1 MDPVDPTAVLAAC
14 PDPILV
20 IDEVGTV
27 LWGNVAAEEQF
38 GWSLTEVE
46 GTSAIDYIHPDDLAT
61 ALGAMQTVL
70 QKTRG
75 SLIDVRLRDAGGTY
89 RRYEVRGRPAIE
101 MPGVGGIVLALHD
114 VSDRDQWVIGQGND
128 AAMAALL
135 KHGPA
140 ITMVLEADGTVRSA
154 SRALTR
160 LTGRDVEFVIGRP
173 FPDLAREIDRDAV
186 AVELARAV
194 VSSEPHTFEASFEHT
209 FAGRHVPLTITV
221 TNLLDDEAVRGLV
234 VTAIDITALVE
245 ARARLEHM
253 ATHDSLTG
261 LPNRALLDDRLSQA
275 LARARREHR
284 SVAVAFCD
292 LNHFKALNDTFGH
305 LAGDRVLVEVGRRL
319 ATSVRASD
327 TVARMHGD
335 EFVVVIDG
343 PAPEVDAVLDRI
355 RCAFD
360 APIELPAG
368 NTVTIGASVGFVV
381 DDGVS
386 SPREL
391 VARADAAMYADKGRR
406 SRPPCEGETGATTP
420 GRGGGGI

>member
-1 MDPVDPTAVLAAC
+1 MERVDPAAVLATT

-20 IDEVGTV
+20 IDEVGTI
-27 LWGNVAAEEQF
+27 LWGNAAAEEQF
-38 GWSLTEVE
+38 GWSLAQVK
-46 GTSAIDYIHPDDLAT
+46 GMSVVDFVHPEDLPA
-61 ALGAMQTVL
+61 ALGAMHTVL
-70 QKTRG
+70 TKDRG
-75 SLIDVRLRDAGGTY
+75 SLIDVRIRDARATY

-101 MPGVGGIVLALHD
+101 VPGVEGLVLALHD
-114 VSDRDQWVIGQGND
+114 VSDRDQWMIGQGND

-160 LTGRDVEFVIGRP
+160 LTGRDVEFAVGSP
-173 FPDLAREIDRDAV
+173 FADLASPADRDAV
-186 AVELARAV
+186 SVELAKAV
-194 VSSEPHTFEASFEHT
+194 VAREPHTFEASFDHD
-209 FAGRHVPLTITV
+209 FDGRKVPLTLTV

-245 ARARLEHM
+245 ARERLEHM

-261 LPNRALLDDRLSQA
+261 LPNRALLDDRLAQA

-292 LNHFKALNDTFGH
+292 LDHFKALNDTFGH
-305 LAGDRVLVEVGRRL
+305 VAGDRVLIEVARRL
-319 ATSVRASD
+319 ASSVRASD

-343 PAPEVDAVLDRI
+343 PAPEVDAVLSRI
-355 RCAFD
+355 RRAFD
-360 APIELPAG
+360 APIDLPAG
-368 NTVTIGASVGFVV
+368 NTVSVSASIGFVV
-381 DDGVS
+381 DDGMS
-386 SPREL
+386 TPGEL
-391 VARADAAMYADKGRR
+391 VARADSAMYADKGRR
-406 SRPPCEGETGATTP
+406 SRPPVP
-420 GRGGGGI
+420 R